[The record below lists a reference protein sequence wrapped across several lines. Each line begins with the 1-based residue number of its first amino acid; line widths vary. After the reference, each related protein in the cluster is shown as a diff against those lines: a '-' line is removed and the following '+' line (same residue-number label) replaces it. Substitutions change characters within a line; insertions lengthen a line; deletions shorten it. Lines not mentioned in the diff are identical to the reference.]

1 MELDHEI
8 FAEGKWNG
16 MEFTSEDLQSIADT
30 FNALGENMKVCLKM
44 GHNDEQPM
52 TDGQPALGWVSK
64 VWVAGEKLMAHYTDL
79 PQIVY
84 DAIKKRLY
92 RNVSIEMDVDVSHKG
107 NNYPYVLTGVA
118 LLGADIPAVNT
129 LKDLTHYMS
138 RGAAFSVGRHAVFSA
153 IAGQSTKGV
162 THMELEQAIKK
173 VAELTT
179 TVATF
184 TTETARLTAENADL
198 KAQVA
203 KFGADAAAATAAATN
218 ARIAA
223 KRTEVVAILEDGV
236 KSEAITP
243 ALRTQYTKMLRID
256 DDAAL
261 DALDVADVKAL
272 VPAGK
277 KQFSREHAKQGANE
291 KGDLRPDQQ
300 VAKEIAEVQ
309 ATNATLSF
317 AAAQKIVF
325 DRNPELARAYVQA
338 NDKE

>member
-1 MELDHEI
+1 
-8 FAEGKWNG
+8 
-16 MEFTSEDLQSIADT
+16 
-30 FNALGENMKVCLKM
+30 
-44 GHNDEQPM
+44 
-52 TDGQPALGWVSK
+52 
-64 VWVAGEKLMAHYTDL
+64 
-79 PQIVY
+79 
-84 DAIKKRLY
+84 
-92 RNVSIEMDVDVSHKG
+92 
-107 NNYPYVLTGVA
+107 
-118 LLGADIPAVNT
+118 
-129 LKDLTHYMS
+129 
-138 RGAAFSVGRHAVFSA
+138 
-153 IAGQSTKGV
+153 
-162 THMELEQAIKK
+162 MELEQAIKK

-179 TVATF
+179 SVATF

-203 KFGADAAAATAAATN
+203 KFETDAKAATEAATK

-223 KRTEVVAILEDGV
+223 KRVEVTAILEDGV

-243 ALRTQYTKMLRID
+243 ALRTQYTKMLRIE

-261 DALDVADVKAL
+261 ELLDVADVKAL
-272 VPAGK
+272 TAGGK
-277 KQFSREHAKQGANE
+277 KQFSREQAKQGENE

>member
-1 MELDHEI
+1 MAELDCEI
-8 FAEGKWNG
+8 FAQGKWNG
-16 MEFTSEDLQSIADT
+16 LLFDAADLQGMADT
-30 FNALGENMKVCLKM
+30 FNKLGENMKVGLKI
-44 GHNDEQPM
+44 GHTNDQTM
-52 TDGQPALGWVSK
+52 ANDQHALGWVSK
-64 VWVAGEKLMAHYTDL
+64 VWVAGEKLMARFTDL
-79 PQIVY
+79 PDVVY
-84 DAIKKRLY
+84 KAIQKKMY
-92 RNVSIEMDVDVSHKG
+92 RNVSVELDMDVTYKG
-107 NNYPYVLTGVA
+107 DNYPYVLTGVA

-129 LKDLTHYMS
+129 LKDLTHYLS
-138 RGAAFSVGRHAVFSA
+138 RGAAFSVGRSLVFSA
-153 IAGQSTKGV
+153 ITGNKKGE
-162 THMELEQAIKK
+162 HNMELEQAIKK

-198 KAQVA
+198 KAQVL
-203 KFGADAAAATAAATN
+203 KFDADAKAATEAATK

-223 KRTEVVAILEDGV
+223 KRAEVTAILEDGV

-243 ALRTQYTKMLRID
+243 ALRTQYTKMLRIE

-261 DALDVADVKAL
+261 DLLDVADVKAL
-272 VPAGK
+272 TAAGK
-277 KQFSREHAKQGANE
+277 KQFSREQTKQGGDD

-309 ATNATLSF
+309 STNATLSF

-325 DRNPELARAYVQA
+325 DRNPELAREYMHA